1 MWLTRLVFD
10 FQQFLKQKSYEA
22 KYNVD
27 LVRDEQSGKTKFVER
42 EKDELDEHVNKLKAK
57 KLEKK
62 GIVLKSKEEKRKE
75 RRLKEKEKRMKKS
88 NGVLKNV
95 FKQIQHKE
103 EDFDDSPE
111 RPEFNDIVH
120 APPSKLIGIK
130 NNEARRPGKSKDL
143 IFLDSDKMK
152 QKSVKKSPKQLMN
165 ENTKSKKKVKQRI
178 SLAKQQMLE
187 TDRLSIIDQYRK
199 LKQKNN
205 HC

>member
-1 MWLTRLVFD
+1 M
-10 FQQFLKQKSYEA
+10 KQKSYEA

-42 EKDELDEHVNKLKAK
+42 EKDELDEHVNQLKAK

-187 TDRLSIIDQYRK
+187 ADRLSIIDQYRK

-205 HC
+205 HF

>member
-1 MWLTRLVFD
+1 M
-10 FQQFLKQKSYEA
+10 KQKSYEA

-75 RRLKEKEKRMKKS
+75 RRLKEKEKRMKKKRR
-88 NGVLKNV
+88 L
-95 FKQIQHKE
+95 FKQMQNKE

-111 RPEFNDIVH
+111 RLEFNDIVH
-120 APPSKLIGIK
+120 APPSKLIGVK

-152 QKSVKKSPKQLMN
+152 EKSSKKTPKQLMN
-165 ENTKSKKKVKQRI
+165 KDTKIKKKFKQKI
-178 SLAKQQMLE
+178 SLARQQMLE

-199 LKQKNN
+199 IKQKNN
-205 HC
+205 HF

>member
-1 MWLTRLVFD
+1 MGKHMGYEMKLPGIKKDLKPVPI
-10 FQQFLKQKSYEA
+10 FQQQEGEKERQFFRRVNQMTAQFLHQKQYEA
-22 KYNVD
+22 KFNVE
-27 LVRDEQSGKTKFVER
+27 LVQDDKNGQAKYVER
-42 EKDELDEHVNKLKAK
+42 EKDELDEHVDKLKAK

-130 NNEARRPGKSKDL
+130 NNEAR
-143 IFLDSDKMK
+143 
-152 QKSVKKSPKQLMN
+152 
-165 ENTKSKKKVKQRI
+165 
-178 SLAKQQMLE
+178 
-187 TDRLSIIDQYRK
+187 
-199 LKQKNN
+199 
-205 HC
+205 